1 MHALGV
7 LLMWNPLKI
16 LKLVLHCILIA
27 SRYYVDYLLHE
38 FILKVHLHK
47 LIITIHIELTRV

>member
-7 LLMWNPLKI
+7 LLMWNPWKI

-27 SRYYVDYLLHE
+27 GRYIDYLLHE
-38 FILKVHLHK
+38 FILKVYLYK
-47 LIITIHIELTRV
+47 LIIIMHIESTRV